1 MPAEQ
6 TTGLG
11 GLLRTLRERA
21 LLTQEDLA
29 ARSGVSVGTIAGLE
43 TGRTRRPRTGSV
55 RLLADALGLS
65 EAERAAF
72 VAAARGQPEPA
83 GSATAAGPVPAQLP
97 SDLPDFTGRADWL
110 KRLDELL
117 PGDPGSRPSP
127 VVLIAGPPG
136 VGKTTLAVH
145 WAHRIAERFPDGQ
158 LYVNLRGF
166 GTDAA
171 AEPAEVLRGFLD
183 ALGTPPARVPT
194 DLDGRIG
201 RYRSLLA
208 GRRILVMLDN
218 ARDTDQV
225 RPLLPGSPG
234 CLVVVTSRHQL
245 PGLIARDGALPYTLD
260 LMAAADAR
268 LLLARRLGEERVAA
282 EPAAVDEIVT
292 RCAGLPLGL
301 AIVAARVA
309 TRTGFRLGTVAAELA
324 TAGLDGFSGG
334 EASTDLRGVFSWSCH
349 RLSEPAARLFRLLGL
364 GFGPDLAVPAVASMS
379 AEGAGGGPA
388 RFEHSAGVGAAGTF
402 VLESARGLLAELARA
417 HLVTEPA
424 PGRYGMHDLLRA
436 FAGELPE
443 PGRSAALRRL
453 IEHYLHT
460 GYAAA
465 RLLDPVRDPI
475 GMPEPGP
482 GVRPE
487 TFTSADAAQA
497 WFAAE
502 YSVLL
507 AAVERAAAA
516 GLDAYTWRLAWTM
529 QTFLHRRGLWHDQAW
544 VLRAALAAAER
555 AEEPVGQALC
565 HRYLG
570 VSLGRTGRAE
580 EAERHY
586 RLALARYTELADRT
600 GQARAHLDLGW
611 AHNLRNRYLDGIR
624 HYRRALELFIE
635 LNHRSGQALAFNNIG
650 HNLVILGDYRR
661 ALGYCERALAL
672 HRQGADRWGEATTV
686 DSLGHAYHLLG
697 EYTRAVDC
705 YQQALAGY
713 RAVGERY
720 HEAETATR
728 LGDVL
733 EAAGDPEAAGRVWR
747 DALAILEELDD
758 PDAADVR
765 TRLSAGRG
773 GGRRPPTAPR

>member
-29 ARSGVSVGTIAGLE
+29 ERSGVSVGTIAGLE
-43 TGRTRRPRTGSV
+43 TGRTRRPRSGSV
-55 RLLADALGLS
+55 RLLAEALDLS
-65 EAERAAF
+65 EPERAAF
-72 VAAARGQPEPA
+72 VAAARGAPEPA
-83 GSATAAGPVPAQLP
+83 GSAPGAGPVPAQLP
-97 SDLPDFTGRADWL
+97 SDLPDFTGRADGL

-127 VVLIAGPPG
+127 VVLITGPPG

-145 WAHRIAERFPDGQ
+145 WAHRVADRFPDGQ

-166 GTDAA
+166 GTDAPA
-171 AEPAEVLRGFLD
+171 DPAEVLRGFLD
-183 ALGTPPARVPT
+183 ALGRPPARVPT

-208 GRRILVMLDN
+208 GRRILVVLDN

-245 PGLIARDGALPYTLD
+245 PGLIAREAAVPYTLD
-260 LMAAADAR
+260 LMAVADAR
-268 LLLARRLGEERVAA
+268 RLLARRLGRERVAA

-301 AIVAARVA
+301 AIVAARAA
-309 TRTGFRLGTVAAELA
+309 TRPGFRLETVAVELA

-334 EASTDLRGVFSWSCH
+334 EASTDLRGVFSWSYH

-364 GFGPDLAVPAVASMS
+364 GFGPDLAAPAAASM
-379 AEGAGGGPA
+379 
-388 RFEHSAGVGAAGTF
+388 AGT
-402 VLESARGLLAELARA
+402 ESIRGPLAELARA
-417 HLVTEPA
+417 HLLTEPA

-436 FAGELPE
+436 YAGELAE
-443 PGRSAALRRL
+443 PDRPAAVRRL

-460 GYAAA
+460 GYAGA
-465 RLLDPVRDPI
+465 RLLDPLRDPI
-475 GMPEPGP
+475 GMPDPGP

-487 TFTSADAAQA
+487 RFDSAEAAQA

-502 YSVLL
+502 HPVLL
-507 AAVERAAAA
+507 AAVDRAAAA
-516 GLDAYTWRLAWTM
+516 GLDGYTWRLAWTM

-555 AEEPVGQALC
+555 AEDPVGQALC

-600 GQARAHLDLGW
+600 GQARSHLDLGW
-611 AHNLRNRYLDGIR
+611 AHNLRDRYLDGIR

-635 LNHRSGQALAFNNIG
+635 LDHRSGQALALNNIG

-697 EYTRAVDC
+697 EFTRAVDC
-705 YQQALAGY
+705 YQQALVGY

-733 EAAGDPEAAGRVWR
+733 EAAGDPDTAGRVWR
-747 DALAILEELDD
+747 DALAIFEELDD
-758 PDAADVR
+758 PDAAGVR

-773 GGRRPPTAPR
+773 DGRPPPTAPR

>member
-65 EAERAAF
+65 EPERAAF
-72 VAAARGQPEPA
+72 VAAARGQPEP
-83 GSATAAGPVPAQLP
+83 AAGPVPAQLP

-145 WAHRIAERFPDGQ
+145 WAHRVAERFPDGQ

-171 AEPAEVLRGFLD
+171 ADPAEVLRGFLD

-245 PGLIARDGALPYTLD
+245 PGLIARDGALPYPLD

-301 AIVAARVA
+301 AIVAARAA

-324 TAGLDGFSGG
+324 AGLDGFSGG
-334 EASTDLRGVFSWSCH
+334 EASTDLRGVFSWSYH
-349 RLSEPAARLFRLLGL
+349 RLSDPAARLFRLLGM
-364 GFGPDLAVPAVASMS
+364 GFGPDLAAPAVASL
-379 AEGAGGGPA
+379 AG
-388 RFEHSAGVGAAGTF
+388 S
-402 VLESARGLLAELARA
+402 ESVRAPLAELARA
-417 HLVTEPA
+417 HLVTEPT

-436 FAGELPE
+436 YAGELPE
-443 PGRSAALRRL
+443 PDRPAALRRL
-453 IEHYLHT
+453 IEHFLHS
-460 GYAAA
+460 GYAAT
-465 RLLDPVRDPI
+465 RLLDPQRDPI
-475 GMPEPGP
+475 GMPDADP
-482 GVRPE
+482 GVGPE
-487 TFTSADAAQA
+487 TFADTDAAQA
-497 WFAAE
+497 WFATE
-502 YSVLL
+502 YPVLL

-529 QTFLHRRGLWHDQAW
+529 QTFLHRRGLWHDQAS
-544 VLRAALAAAER
+544 VMRAALTAAER
-555 AEEPVGQALC
+555 VEDQVGQALA

-586 RLALARYTELADRT
+586 RRELELYQRLGDRVGRARS
-600 GQARAHLDLGW
+600 HMDLGW
-611 AHNLRNRYLDGIR
+611 AYNLRDRYLEGLA
-624 HYRRALELFIE
+624 HYRRALELFVA
-635 LNHRSGQALAFNNIG
+635 LDHPSGQALALNNIG
-650 HNLVILGDYRR
+650 HSLLHLGDYRR
-661 ALGYCERALAL
+661 ALGYCERALAW
-672 HRQGADRWGEATTV
+672 HRRVGFRWGEAATL
-686 DSLGHAYHLLG
+686 DSLGMAYHRLG
-697 EYTRAVDC
+697 EFASAVDR
-705 YQQALAGY
+705 YQQALARY
-713 RAVGERY
+713 RAEGERY

-758 PDAADVR
+758 PDAAGVR